1 MSINTCFMYLSAPTL
16 GVCRHL
22 QVLYSLVGLVP
33 APIANSPFPFIS
45 QEINTFFL
53 TFRKSMITP
62 QQIIPFADRL
72 QKVLFGYLRLFSVT
86 YPQANIHKYIHSLY
100 RIVLTDLIHIKLL
113 TSMAH
118 INIQTSPCSPT

>member
-1 MSINTCFMYLSAPTL
+1 
-16 GVCRHL
+16 
-22 QVLYSLVGLVP
+22 
-33 APIANSPFPFIS
+33 
-45 QEINTFFL
+45 
-53 TFRKSMITP
+53 MITP

-118 INIQTSPCSPT
+118 INIQTSPCSPTYISNYVLSLLICPIGTHQTKLKYYQIHSSIPSLS